1 MFIVFEGPDSSG
13 KTTLAKALA
22 NHVGGEYQSG
32 IVAPLAGL
40 REEAD
45 ALSPM
50 DRFCFYRTCNAL
62 KGARLLADQGS
73 HIVLDRYI
81 YSTAAYHQLLLG
93 DDLTGYVAE
102 FLGDSKYRS
111 PDLVVY
117 VTAEPAIRRSRALS
131 DGTANLWLDVSM
143 DSRLEESYSSVMAA
157 AATPVVLVDTTFR
170 DADSSSQWLM
180 SELERRGLPLISSG
194 GAR

>member
-13 KTTLAKALA
+13 KTTLAKSLA
-22 NHVGGEYQSG
+22 NQVDGQYQSG
-32 IVAPLAGL
+32 IAAPLASL

-45 ALSPM
+45 ELSPV

-62 KGARLLADQGS
+62 KGARLLADKAT
-73 HIVLDRYI
+73 HIILDRYI

-93 DDLTGYVAE
+93 DDLTGYVAD
-102 FLGDSKYRS
+102 FLQDGKYRS

-117 VTAEPAIRRSRALS
+117 VTAEREVRRSRALR

-143 DSRLEESYSSVMAA
+143 DSRLEDSYSSVLVAA
-157 AATPVVLVDTTFR
+157 KTPVLLVDTTHM
-170 DADSSSQWLM
+170 DVESSSRWLM
-180 SELERRGLPLISSG
+180 AELEHRGLSLPATG
-194 GAR
+194 GAL